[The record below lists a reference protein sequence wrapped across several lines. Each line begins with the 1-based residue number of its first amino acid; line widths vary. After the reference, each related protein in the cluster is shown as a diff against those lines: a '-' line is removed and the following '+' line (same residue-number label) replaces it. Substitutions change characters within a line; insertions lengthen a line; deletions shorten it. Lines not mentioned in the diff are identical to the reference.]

1 MYVAEI
7 CPAAKT
13 AVEAFESKYIPE
25 NECEGGEK
33 DNFAGDIEMA
43 PLRGFIQRASFTGL
57 RKGVKYTVKVRTV
70 VNGKTICQ
78 VSEDIEK
85 DQENMPTET
94 QDMLLLSCLLFN
106 PVNKINHNYN
116 IFVMQMQLLKN
127 PGLGHSILNS
137 R

>member
-33 DNFAGDIEMA
+33 DNCAGDIEMA

-57 RKGVKYTVKVRTV
+57 KKDVKYTVKVR
-70 VNGKTICQ
+70 TICQ

-94 QDMLLLSCLLFN
+94 QEAPM
-106 PVNKINHNYN
+106 
-116 IFVMQMQLLKN
+116 
-127 PGLGHSILNS
+127 
-137 R
+137 

>member
-1 MYVAEI
+1 MRRLWPPSCWSFLDSKHGPIAVLQEPKTGVRSALSDCHGVHLMYVAEI

-25 NECEGGEK
+25 NECVGGEK
-33 DNFAGDIEMA
+33 DNCAGDIEMA

-57 RKGVKYTVKVRTV
+57 RKEWTV

-94 QDMLLLSCLLFN
+94 QEAPM
-106 PVNKINHNYN
+106 
-116 IFVMQMQLLKN
+116 
-127 PGLGHSILNS
+127 
-137 R
+137 

>member
-1 MYVAEI
+1 MVLQEPKTGVRSALSDCHGVHLMYVAEI

-13 AVEAFESKYIPE
+13 AVEAFERKYIPE

-33 DNFAGDIEMA
+33 DNCAGDIEMA
-43 PLRGFIQRASFTGL
+43 PLRGFIQRASFMGL
-57 RKGVKYTVKVRTV
+57 KKDVKYTVKVRTV

-94 QDMLLLSCLLFN
+94 QEAPM
-106 PVNKINHNYN
+106 
-116 IFVMQMQLLKN
+116 
-127 PGLGHSILNS
+127 
-137 R
+137 